1 MLKVT
6 HLHPSAV
13 LDYFPSRGETVR
25 QLFRKDKTFQA
36 ICADYQQC
44 IKALHYWN
52 NSDLPEAP
60 KRRKEY
66 QALLSELG
74 DEISLILTNTNT
86 SNI

>member
-1 MLKVT
+1 MMEVT
-6 HLHPSAV
+6 ELHPSAV
-13 LDYFPSRGETVR
+13 IDDFPSQGETVR

-44 IKALHYWN
+44 SRALQYWN
-52 NSDLPEAP
+52 NSDLPDAP

-74 DEISLILTNTNT
+74 DEISLILSDTNTAK
-86 SNI
+86 